1 MFAQLGTKFKW
12 TRPWIL
18 VIGSAALGITI
29 LMSTGFTGLFLGGG
43 PPANLA
49 DSYGDYEN
57 FVVYEPDL
65 AAAKWLTN
73 EASANQIIEA
83 DTYGELRL
91 ITLVGE
97 RPGMFG
103 DVTPET
109 IDQHAWVYA
118 TRTNLINN
126 TAESDT
132 GANAGV
138 YAFPKLF
145 LDSNFNVVYT
155 NGTSEV
161 FHR

>member
-1 MFAQLGTKFKW
+1 MFGQLGAKYKW

-18 VIGSAALGITI
+18 IICSSSLALTLLGSTGIGSV
-29 LMSTGFTGLFLGGG
+29 FFGGG
-43 PPANLA
+43 TAANLA
-49 DSYGDYEN
+49 DSYEDYER

-65 AAAKWLTN
+65 AAGEWLTK
-73 EASANQIIEA
+73 EALASQPIEA
-83 DTYGELRL
+83 DRYGELRL
-91 ITLVGE
+91 ATLVGE

-103 DVTPET
+103 DITPET

-118 TRTNLINN
+118 TRTNLIDS
-126 TAESDT
+126 TESYT
-132 GANAGV
+132 GAYAGT

-145 LDSNFNVVYT
+145 LDSNFNIIYT